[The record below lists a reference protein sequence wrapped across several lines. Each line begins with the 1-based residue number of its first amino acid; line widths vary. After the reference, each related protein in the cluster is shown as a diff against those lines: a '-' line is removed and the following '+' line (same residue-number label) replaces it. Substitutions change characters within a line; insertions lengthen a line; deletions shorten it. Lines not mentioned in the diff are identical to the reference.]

1 MVGKVILYGA
11 VLVAAVATVAPDL
24 TTYYG
29 LILVGVGL
37 VGGFM
42 EPLEDVSHRV
52 AYYVLAAVLPGLADS
67 LDAIPVAGA
76 YANGFLDQ
84 IAVFVAGVALANVM
98 VQIVKQVKEA

>member
-1 MVGKVILYGA
+1 MLGKVLLYGA

-24 TTYYG
+24 TAYYG
-29 LILVGVGL
+29 LILVAVGL

-42 EPLEDVSHRV
+42 QPLEDVNHRV

-76 YANGFLDQ
+76 YVNGFLDQ
-84 IAVFVAGVALANVM
+84 VAVFIAGVALANVM
-98 VQIVKQVKEA
+98 VQMFNKIKEA

>member
-1 MVGKVILYGA
+1 MLGKVLLYGA

-24 TTYYG
+24 TAYYG
-29 LILVGVGL
+29 LILVAVGL

-42 EPLEDVSHRV
+42 QPLEDVNHRI

-76 YANGFLDQ
+76 YVNGFLDQ
-84 IAVFVAGVALANVM
+84 VAVFIAGVALANVM
-98 VQIVKQVKEA
+98 VQMFNKIKEA